1 MMAPQTPPSP
11 GDTCFLDKAGWDTL
25 LRDIHKGQVLPVI
38 GPELVTITLPDGR
51 QVPLYQHLANE
62 LAKQLDVSLPLDST
76 PTLDTV
82 ACAWLLSGKESMDI
96 CNELRSL
103 LESLRF
109 PPPQALLDLAS
120 INDFGLYIS
129 STFDSFL
136 SQALVQKRPGFLP
149 GDKNCIGSFN
159 PSESHDLQEPRSKPF
174 LYHILGSHNT
184 YSEFAVWEED
194 YIEYVFELLIKKD
207 KGRRG
212 KSSASL
218 PPA

>member
-1 MMAPQTPPSP
+1 MYNLLFNPIGIFLQGDHDGAPNTTFP

-120 INDFGLYIS
+120 INDSAFIS
-129 STFDSFL
+129 HPPSIPSCPRRSCKSVRAFYLGTRT
-136 SQALVQKRPGFLP
+136 ALALLTPASRTICKSLGQ
-149 GDKNCIGSFN
+149 
-159 PSESHDLQEPRSKPF
+159 SHF
-174 LYHILGSHNT
+174 YTI
-184 YSEFAVWEED
+184 Y
-194 YIEYVFELLIKKD
+194 
-207 KGRRG
+207 
-212 KSSASL
+212 
-218 PPA
+218 